1 MNEDELVFFS
11 FRPSEYEHIPH
22 ECILKSRFSKAVD
35 EEGLSLF
42 REERLHRQLPWTLE
56 ISPCGGFLALLLDG
70 LLRIV
75 DLSRSFDER
84 SVRIKEPFLA
94 DPLYRQMR
102 WIGWDRNLGLLLVN
116 GRGSKVDLFDRLCEH
131 VASFSLPITDRS
143 SGSCRVLGLLCPD
156 ASSALVVY
164 SDSSYASLSISSGKS
179 LREGRLL
186 EDGLTCEHCHFLP
199 ERQLLVIVAHALS
212 STPSS
217 GAGQSYH
224 IASFAL
230 EKQSSGELWKISARS
245 RSLLPRPRTPS
256 RILTAAA
263 VAENERNQ
271 DWLTSVKSG
280 LLGLWHNESRGNGVM
295 LHCPVLDI
303 VCDDS
308 NGYLLLLHS
317 HGLVTVLAFDHSPD
331 LSMHLLKKSIQWV
344 DFCSGAQASPNSAM
358 ETNEVIGSLSFL
370 SKNVLAAFSSRGEMS
385 IRYVHYN
392 GLGDISLLPVKVRAM
407 PPALGLLRC
416 HSVFSGAGPCK
427 IAVLRYI
434 DEMTYNVFTLT
445 RMTSH
450 QSIVYNL
457 EHDHISEAL
466 EIARFARRS
475 EDEVYVQLY
484 NLIGSGR
491 LKSFTKTAEEVLR
504 LIQDNAFVM
513 KAALLYCGGEVAMVM
528 KVVRE
533 GLLRSLIILTPLLSR
548 ANDNLNQEVNV
559 DELEEMEEMALL
571 YHRLLLLKFNKLR
584 IVEQLLFS
592 VTAASNKEEGPVL
605 SLDVDIDSL
614 KIDGNLVSFVREKD
628 DSSAAASTQTAL
640 AMAKG
645 SSDAANLAVLL
656 EHINLFL
663 AKRTEASEI
672 HSIDQLCKLP
682 AATLRDFCIYQE
694 NWATL
699 RLILRLYPVL
709 RSDEGLAKALDAVPI
724 TSKPENYLPHIF
736 ALLCENDNVDGVE
749 EQVEP
754 LLDLFTKEVVTK
766 LSALFDLMHL
776 NKMNLDEQVCQGLG
790 DDQSSRESFV
800 EEVASGRD
808 LFLSF
813 LLNRAVLLD
822 TFGFIYH
829 SLDVMSFMVDFLS
842 SEQSSHMLEVLE
854 EAHVLLERYR
864 IFSGWV
870 SEGILPDRL
879 DFFHWLFLTS
889 PEEKVA
895 LVVDRL
901 FSDMNTAGGDLFIL
915 TLHSL
920 MKELCGPT
928 TAIESMFH
936 RLVDNSIVFQGRF
949 AQERRRVYEALSR
962 NEAAELIGKYTI
974 RAIRPYNR
982 DHFQN
987 VTALV
992 ANYIDFCEKREKE
1005 TIIESPRLLCQIV
1018 VLAVVLEDDLDTI
1031 QRLLLPVIQVLI
1043 HIINESSGSS
1053 DLYNDF
1059 YVEQCFELKSL
1070 LLGSKIISQYL
1081 SVPPLSIICPHF
1093 TRKVSAHV
1101 LNNPSLA
1108 RVIDERQ
1115 QCARSKLYHHRFKK
1129 ELANGCGYMGQ
1140 SLLYLLD
1147 SAHFEHLFFYNNSLP
1162 SARRHQRPN
1171 TKKGLGIVD
1180 KLMTQLSVAEL
1191 VVLKMVSNFVEES
1204 PKEKLRDYGQWIKL
1218 AEHLIILNNNS
1229 ILMMR
1234 SKSKSHRNLLSY
1246 LLLIAFFHHFEV
1258 EFVRGFL
1265 LYYYYHISNDTANDQ
1280 ACEERGQEIAQ
1291 FADNLRYL
1299 NTNSVVLMKV
1309 LLLRV
1314 KDRLYTN
1321 PLLDPADLECAD
1333 FILDILSSVES
1344 EEEEAEI
1351 DNLDVLSRSK
1361 LLEIVRLEK
1370 CFVRLFL
1377 FLCSHNVE
1385 FLPLNLR
1392 LVPPRE
1398 IHSYLLFGH
1407 PDLYYVLLGIDQS
1420 RTKDCCFLSISTL
1433 NHYLSLLVGCCADL
1447 GQQHAEEVAVLVQL
1461 ITSALQ
1467 LQDVANLFLLLQIL
1481 LNNYSLSSSPQLCEI
1496 GEGGGE
1502 GEDVL
1507 QVVVTAIAFLSKQNL
1522 TIDLSLSSY
1531 AQKIVYSSQTGQEVA
1546 FTSSSTSAGRRMW
1559 EELCG
1564 LYMARCPESQLDLL
1578 LKKHHFLRGEQD
1590 STHSNLEEGFKT
1602 LDRMVNILLG
1612 NSSHDSLVDM
1622 DGIRYEAI
1630 GYLLSTQDFQR
1641 RTTKVIEER
1650 VYKMMEDL
1658 HNRLQANAYFK
1669 ALIGLQKTA
1678 LQERLGEEETR
1689 RITEMLV
1696 AKGFSEY
1703 VAKKC
1708 IRQVLLKGIADENK
1722 SGKGIYEAAL
1732 LIAIEQSNLPAFDYP
1747 KILTEDPNM
1756 VFSYPRRDIR
1766 EECLALHRALDELTL
1781 VLEALQNLGFSFS
1794 RPKVVQVESVDAW
1807 KVESNSSRPSSS
1819 LRLKERMLARKM
1831 QKQQNKL
1838 SLGAVKLSHDENDDH
1853 QSDHEVATAEK
1864 GTNEEIAVKEILE
1877 RNQQMSEIIVSP
1889 ANSPANEGTVV
1900 RSPPPITPLVEASE
1914 NEGIAEDQQ
1923 TKEDEKSTTL
1933 VEEAEWK
1940 NKLEDWE
1947 EDAQETEHSFNNP
1960 NRCGEAQGGTERKEV
1975 EDEVEKGN
1983 ENCRADRCVEDWV
1996 PATQTTELEGVV
2008 EKEEKEDSISV
2019 MLFDLSDYLGI
2030 SLPIETM
2037 TTEIHCLM
2045 DGGSDSSSE
2054 EAKECVCVLYKVLT
2068 LLVLDLGE
2076 DRDSFLFVQDRF
2088 FKELQSDNI
2097 STILLTLIVEDKFSV
2112 QSLFIHLFI
2121 QELFSMECVYNRLLF
2136 VVALWRYEIVFEHG
2150 QLPGGEQML
2159 NILRT
2164 SPTW

>member
-11 FRPSEYEHIPH
+11 FRPSEYEHIPP
-22 ECILKSRFSKAVD
+22 ECMMKSRISKAAG

-42 REERLHRQLPWTLE
+42 WEERLHRQLPWTLE

-75 DLSRSFDER
+75 DLSRSLDER
-84 SVRIKEPFLA
+84 SVHLKEPFLA

-102 WIGWDRNLGLLLVN
+102 WIGMDRNLGLLLVN
-116 GRGSKVDLFDRLCEH
+116 GRGSKVDLYNPLCEH
-131 VASFSLPITDRS
+131 VASFSLSIADR
-143 SGSCRVLGLLCPD
+143 SGSCRVLALLCPD
-156 ASSALVVY
+156 ANSALVVY
-164 SDSSYASLSISSGKS
+164 SDSSYASLSITSGKS

-212 STPSS
+212 STPSAS
-217 GAGQSYH
+217 AGQSYH
-224 IASFAL
+224 IVMFAL
-230 EKQSSGELWKISARS
+230 EKNSSGELWTICARS
-245 RSLLPRPRTPS
+245 KILLPRPRTPS
-256 RILTAAA
+256 RILPA
-263 VAENERNQ
+263 AENGRNQ
-271 DWLTSVKSG
+271 DWLTTVKSG
-280 LLGLWHNESRGNGVM
+280 LLGLWNNESGAYGMV

-308 NGYLLLLHS
+308 NSHLLLLHS
-317 HGLVTVLAFDHSPD
+317 HGLVTVLALDHSPN

-344 DFCSGAQASPNSAM
+344 DFCCGTQEASDSAM
-358 ETNEVIGSLSFL
+358 ESKEVISSLSFL

-385 IRYVHYN
+385 LRYVHWN
-392 GLGDISLLPVKVRAM
+392 GSGDISLLPVKVRAL

-416 HSVFSGAGPCK
+416 RSVFSGVGPCR

-466 EIARFARRS
+466 EIAHFARRS

-484 NLIGSGR
+484 NLIESGR
-491 LKSFTKTAEEVLR
+491 LKSFTKTAEDVLR

-513 KAALLYCGGEVAMVM
+513 RAALLYCGGEVAMVM

-533 GLLRSLIILTPLLSR
+533 GLLRSMIILAPVLSR
-548 ANDNLNQEVNV
+548 ANEHLNQEVNG
-559 DELEEMEEMALL
+559 DELTEMEETALL
-571 YHRLLLLKFNKLR
+571 HYRLLLLKFNKLR
-584 IVEQLLFS
+584 IVEQLLFPIT
-592 VTAASNKEEGPVL
+592 TALNKEEGPVFNSDANIDNL
-605 SLDVDIDSL
+605 KLDVS
-614 KIDGNLVSFVREKD
+614 LVSFVREKD
-628 DSSAAASTQTAL
+628 SNAAASTQTAL
-640 AMAKG
+640 AMAKD
-645 SSDAANLAVLL
+645 SDDTAKLAVLL
-656 EHINLFL
+656 KDINLFL
-663 AKRTEASEI
+663 AERTEAMEI

-682 AATLRDFCIYQE
+682 AATLREFCFYQE
-694 NWATL
+694 NWTAL
-699 RLILRLYPVL
+699 RLILRLYPML
-709 RSDEGLAKALDAVPI
+709 RSDGGLARALETIRI
-724 TSKPENYLPHIF
+724 TSKPDNYLSHMV
-736 ALLCENDNVDGVE
+736 ALLCEDDSVDEVE
-749 EQVEP
+749 ELVEP
-754 LLDLFTKEVVTK
+754 LLDLFTKEVATK
-766 LSALFDLMHL
+766 LLALFHVMNL
-776 NKMNLDEQVCQGLG
+776 NQMNLDEQIRQDLRDG
-790 DDQSSRESFV
+790 QSTRASFV
-800 EEVASGRD
+800 EEEVVSRKD

-822 TFGFIYH
+822 AFGFIYH
-829 SLDVMSFMVDFLS
+829 SLDVMSFLVDFLS
-842 SEQSSHMLEVLE
+842 SEQPSSRMLVVLE
-854 EAHVLLERYR
+854 EAQVLLERSR
-864 IFSGWV
+864 TFSGWV

-889 PEEKVA
+889 LEEKVA
-895 LVVDRL
+895 LVVGQL
-901 FSDMNTAGGDLFIL
+901 FSDMNTAGGDTFIL

-920 MKELCGPT
+920 MKELCSPT
-928 TAIESMFH
+928 AAIESMFH
-936 RLVDNSIVFQGRF
+936 RLVDNSIVFRDRF
-949 AQERRRVYEALSR
+949 AQEGPRVLEALSH
-962 NEAAELIGKYTI
+962 NEAAELIGKYVI

-992 ANYIDFCEKREKE
+992 AHYIDFCEKREKE
-1005 TIIESPRLLCQIV
+1005 TIIESPRLLCEIV
-1018 VLAVVLEDDLDTI
+1018 VLAAVLVDDLDVI
-1031 QRLLLPVIQVLI
+1031 QRLLLPMLQGLI
-1043 HIINESSGSS
+1043 HAINESSESA
-1053 DLYNDF
+1053 DFYNDF

-1101 LNNPSLA
+1101 LNDPSLA
-1108 RVIDERQ
+1108 HVVDERQ
-1115 QCARSKLYHHRFKK
+1115 QYARSKLYHYRFKK

-1147 SAHFEHLFFYNNSLP
+1147 SAHFDLLFFYNNSSP
-1162 SARRHQRPN
+1162 PAKRHRRPN
-1171 TKKGLGIVD
+1171 ARKGLGIVD

-1204 PKEKLRDYGQWIKL
+1204 SKEKLRDYGQWIKL

-1229 ILMMR
+1229 ILMMG
-1234 SKSKSHRNLLSY
+1234 SKSKSHRTLLSY

-1280 ACEERGQEIAQ
+1280 VCEERGQEIAQ
-1291 FADNLRYL
+1291 FVDNLRYL
-1299 NTNSVVLMKV
+1299 NTNSVVLMRV

-1333 FILDILSSVES
+1333 FILDVLSSAES
-1344 EEEEAEI
+1344 EEEEAEM
-1351 DNLDVLSRSK
+1351 DNLDASSRSK
-1361 LLEIVRLEK
+1361 LLQIVRLEK

-1392 LVPPRE
+1392 LLPPHE

-1407 PDLYYVLLGIDQS
+1407 PDLYYVLLGIDQN

-1433 NHYLSLLVGCCADL
+1433 NHYLSLLAGCCADL
-1447 GQQHAEEVAVLVQL
+1447 GEQHAVEVAVLVQL

-1481 LNNYSLSSSPQLCEI
+1481 LNNYSLSSFPELSET
-1496 GEGGGE
+1496 GESGAE

-1522 TIDLSLSSY
+1522 TIDLDLSSY
-1531 AQKIVYSSQTGQEVA
+1531 AQKITCSSQADQEVA
-1546 FTSSSTSAGRRMW
+1546 FSSSSTSAGRRMW

-1564 LYMARCPESQLDLL
+1564 LYMAKCPQSQLDLL

-1590 STHSNLEEGFKT
+1590 STHSSLEEGFKT

-1612 NSSHDSLVDM
+1612 NASHDSLVDM
-1622 DGIRYEAI
+1622 GGIRYEVI
-1630 GYLLSTQDFQR
+1630 GYFLSAEDLQR
-1641 RTTKVIEER
+1641 TKVIEER
-1650 VYKMMEDL
+1650 VYKMMEEL
-1658 HNRLQANAYFK
+1658 YNRLQANAYFK
-1669 ALIGLQKTA
+1669 ALIGHQKTV
-1678 LQERLGEEETR
+1678 LQARLGEEETR

-1696 AKGFSEY
+1696 AKGFSDF

-1708 IRQVLLKGIADENK
+1708 IRQVLLQGIADDNK

-1732 LIAIEQSNLPAFDYP
+1732 LVAIEQSVLPAFDYP
-1747 KILTEDPNM
+1747 KIITEDPNM

-1766 EECLALHRALDELTL
+1766 EECLALHRALEELTL
-1781 VLEALQNLGFSFS
+1781 VLEALQNLGFTFS
-1794 RPKVVQVESVDAW
+1794 RPQVVQVESVDAE
-1807 KVESNSSRPSSS
+1807 KVESNSGRSSS
-1819 LRLKERMLARKM
+1819 SQRLKERMLARKM

-1853 QSDHEVATAEK
+1853 QSDLEVAKAEK
-1864 GTNEEIAVKEILE
+1864 GTNEEIAVKEMLTKS
-1877 RNQQMSEIIVSP
+1877 QQMSEIVISP
-1889 ANSPANEGTVV
+1889 ENGPVNEGAVV
-1900 RSPPPITPLVEASE
+1900 SSPLPPILPLVKTSE
-1914 NEGIAEDQQ
+1914 NENTVEEHQ
-1923 TKEDEKSTTL
+1923 TKEEGKSTTL
-1933 VEEAEWK
+1933 AKEAEWRDA
-1940 NKLEDWE
+1940 LEGRE
-1947 EDAQETEHSFNNP
+1947 GNVQEMKHSLENL
-1960 NRCGEAQGGTERKEV
+1960 NRCGEEQGGKERKEDD
-1975 EDEVEKGN
+1975 EDEEGN
-1983 ENCRADRCVEDWV
+1983 ENCRADRCIEDWIPV
-1996 PATQTTELEGVV
+1996 TQMTELEEIV
-2008 EKEEKEDSISV
+2008 EKEEEEEEDNISV
-2019 MLFDLSDYLGI
+2019 MLFELSDYLGI

-2037 TTEIHCLM
+2037 TAQIHCLM
-2045 DGGSDSSSE
+2045 DGGSESSSE
-2054 EAKECVCVLYKVLT
+2054 EANECVCVLYKVLT

-2076 DRDSFLFVQDRF
+2076 DRDSFLFVQNRF
-2088 FKELQSDNI
+2088 LKELQNDSI
-2097 STILLTLIVEDKFSV
+2097 SAILLTLIVEDKFSV
-2112 QSLFIHLFI
+2112 QSLFIPLFM
-2121 QELFSMECVYNRLLF
+2121 QELFSMESVYNRLLF
-2136 VVALWRYEIVFEHG
+2136 VVALWRYEIVFEQG

-2159 NILRT
+2159 TILRT